1 MICVSITCSA
11 LCLGVCPPP
20 RYHLQHIPSPCCYE
34 LTHSNIA
41 WLQEQADRFCHHDR
55 AGKFRHD
62 CGTGTQ
68 LRLAAMLSLCKSEH
82 IIICSET
89 AGGACSETAGGGL
102 VRDSRGGLFCSEEKT
117 STPTATYL
125 SLIFIINNYR
135 GPEYNIHP
143 HTHMP
148 KCTQEVSYYSYCAF
162 Q

>member
-1 MICVSITCSA
+1 MVRSLICVSITCSA

-89 AGGACSETAGGGL
+89 AGGACSETAGGAWSETAGGACS
-102 VRDSRGGLFCSEEKT
+102 VRRRKPALQL
-117 STPTATYL
+117 P
-125 SLIFIINNYR
+125 LI
-135 GPEYNIHP
+135 
-143 HTHMP
+143 
-148 KCTQEVSYYSYCAF
+148 SA
-162 Q
+162 